1 MDRYFSANAITQ
13 IRNAILDTGGNEV
26 FFVGHTNGSG
36 LVIEVEPLARG
47 NRDAVA
53 AIVIATRC
61 GDVVIHNHPD
71 GPLTPSNP
79 DLEIASILGNQG
91 VGFIIVDNN
100 VERCYVAVT
109 PFIPPTLENL
119 AFSDIE
125 SFYAPGGRLASS
137 LSGYEYREEQ
147 VRMAFLVAEAFN
159 EDRISVIE
167 AGTGTGKSLAYL
179 LPAALWAI
187 RNKERVVIST
197 NTINLQEQL
206 TRKDIP
212 FLQEHAGIDFKA
224 VLVKGRSNYLCK
236 RKLATIRRDPAL
248 FQDEATEELQ
258 TLLDWS
264 SKTVEGCRNDL
275 SFIPR
280 QETWEELCCEADQCT
295 RAKCEHYNSCFFY
308 AARRAAAAA
317 DLLVVNHALL
327 MADIAVR
334 MEAGYESSAILPPFK
349 RLIFDEGHHLED
361 VATSH
366 FGSQFSRYAILKL
379 FSRLQHPKKHQKG
392 LLPQLSAILSREI
405 PEELEQ
411 LYLDAAAILED
422 RLIRDNGKLA
432 DSVTKGM
439 DAIAT
444 ALLAHIRSS
453 GGRQGDLTLRL
464 TPAACRTLF
473 WQETGQRIQKLA
485 DQLSGYATSLKE
497 CCRACEKLPE
507 PVLARIS
514 SPLIDIKGIKA
525 RIEAI
530 AEGLRFFV
538 IQDETYCRWMEV
550 TKGGKG
556 LAVKL
561 CFAPLEVAESL
572 KKAVFE
578 RIRTVVITSATLAV
592 GEKFDYLKKRTGIAS
607 LPGERV
613 SELLLAS
620 PFDYSHQAFVGIP
633 SDLPEPTSPAFPA
646 AMEQCLLQAL
656 SITKGGAFVLFTSY
670 ELLGRIFERLAP
682 QLKAQGLTPLRQGEA
697 SRHTILNRF
706 RREGN
711 AVLFATDSFWEGVDV
726 QGRALELVVIARLP
740 FRVPTEPLLEARAEH
755 IADEGGDPFMEY
767 TVPQAVIKFKQGFGR
782 LIRSREDRGAAL
794 ILDTRVLTKNYGRS
808 FLKALSGT
816 APNIGNQN
824 EVLAGMKAFFNS
836 CR

>member
-1 MDRYFSANAITQ
+1 MDRYFSENAISR
-13 IRNAILDTGGNEV
+13 IRNDISESGGNEV

-53 AIVIATRC
+53 AIIIAARC

-91 VGFIIVDNN
+91 VGFIIVNN
-100 VERCYVAVT
+100 DVTRCYVAVT

-119 AFSDIE
+119 AFGDIE
-125 SFYAPGGRLASS
+125 SFYATGGRLASS
-137 LSGYEYREEQ
+137 LPGYEYREEQ

-159 EDRISVIE
+159 EDKISVIE

-236 RKLATIRRDPAL
+236 RKLATVRQEPSL
-248 FQDEATEELQ
+248 FQDDATEELQ
-258 TLLDWS
+258 ALLDWS
-264 SKTVEGCRNDL
+264 TKTVEGCRNDL

-308 AARRAAAAA
+308 DARRTASAA

-366 FGSQFSRYAILKL
+366 FGSQFSRQGIMKL
-379 FSRLQHPKKHQKG
+379 ISRLQHPKKPQRG
-392 LLPQLSAILSREI
+392 LLPQLSTVLSREI

-411 LYLDAAAILED
+411 LYMEVAAILED
-422 RLIRDNGKLA
+422 RLLKERSRLVDGI
-432 DSVTKGM
+432 TKGM

-444 ALLAHIRSS
+444 ALIAHMNRS
-453 GGRQGDLTLRL
+453 GEHRGDITIRL
-464 TPAACRTLF
+464 TPAVWQSPF
-473 WQETGQRIQKLA
+473 WQEAGQRIRTLA
-485 DQLSGYATSLKE
+485 DQLSAYATALKE
-497 CCRACEKLPE
+497 CCRTCERLPE
-507 PVLARIS
+507 PVLAKAS
-514 SPLIDIKGIKA
+514 SLLIDIKGIKG
-525 RIEAI
+525 RLETI

-538 IQDETYCRWMEV
+538 AQDETYCRWMEV
-550 TKGGKG
+550 AKGSKG
-556 LAVKL
+556 LSVKL

-578 RIRTVVITSATLAV
+578 RISTVVITSATLAV
-592 GEKFDYLKKRTGIAS
+592 GEKFDYLKKRTGIAA
-607 LPGERV
+607 LPAERV
-613 SELLLAS
+613 CELLLAS
-620 PFDYSHQAFVGIP
+620 PFDYARQAFVGIP
-633 SDLPEPTSPAFPA
+633 SDLPEPTSSAFPPA
-646 AMEQCLLQAL
+646 LEKCLMQAL
-656 SITKGGAFVLFTSY
+656 SITQGRAFVLFTSY
-670 ELLGRIFERLAP
+670 DLLGRIFNRLAP
-682 QLKAQGLTPLRQGEA
+682 QLKAEGLTPLRQGEA
-697 SRHTILNRF
+697 SRHTLLNRF
-706 RREGN
+706 RRERN

-726 QGRALELVVIARLP
+726 QGKALELVVIARLP

-755 IADEGGDPFMEY
+755 IAEEGGDPFMEY

-794 ILDTRVLTKNYGRS
+794 ILDTRVLTKGYGRH
-808 FLKALSGT
+808 FLRALTGT
-816 APNIGNQN
+816 RQVIGTQSDVMS
-824 EVLAGMKAFFNS
+824 EMREFFTP
-836 CR
+836 